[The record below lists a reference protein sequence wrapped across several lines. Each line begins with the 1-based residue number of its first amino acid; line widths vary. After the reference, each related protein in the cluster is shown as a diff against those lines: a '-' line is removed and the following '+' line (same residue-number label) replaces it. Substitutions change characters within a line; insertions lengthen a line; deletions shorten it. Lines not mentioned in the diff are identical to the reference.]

1 MIDFS
6 TSNGRKTAT
15 SRFYTHFDGDP
26 HFNMA
31 FDEWM
36 LGQAAAQPG
45 RVLARL
51 YTWQVG
57 TITFGVNQRQDTLLD
72 PAHLGRTPLIR
83 RVTGGRAVYHDRSEL
98 TYAVAINPL
107 GTELEGVQGSVSK
120 TYERLAQGLQ
130 DFLQRSGILAKLVTR
145 SHAEDRRPRL
155 EQTAPCFASA
165 ARHELMSE
173 GRKVIASAQRQFK
186 GVILQH
192 GAIKLNG
199 IAAHPA
205 LSAVPGT
212 VAEEQLQEVDKKAF
226 ERYAQHL
233 RVSLEGC
240 LGVEFDTAELSDTDT
255 KCVEELTEWVRKN
268 SQSRRDP
275 IKQTCSAKSL

>member
-1 MIDFS
+1 M
-6 TSNGRKTAT
+6 AVC

-36 LGQAAAQPG
+36 LCQAAAMPG
-45 RVLARL
+45 SVLARL

-57 TITFGVNQRQDTLLD
+57 TITFGVNQRQDKLLD
-72 PAHLGRTPLIR
+72 SARLGHTPLIR

-98 TYAVAINPL
+98 TYAVALNPHGAGL
-107 GTELEGVQGSVSK
+107 DGLQGSVSK
-120 TYERLAQGLQ
+120 TYEHLALGLQ
-130 DFLQRSGILAKLVTR
+130 DFLHRSGILSSLVTR

-155 EQTAPCFASA
+155 EQAAPCFASA

-205 LSAVPGT
+205 LASTPGT
-212 VAEEQLQEVDKKAF
+212 VTEDQLQEVDKEAF
-226 ERYAQHL
+226 ERYARDL
-233 RVSLEGC
+233 RISLEQC
-240 LGVEFDTAELSDTDT
+240 LGVVFDTEVLSESDSIEVAER
-255 KCVEELTEWVRKN
+255 TEWVRKN
-268 SQSRRDP
+268 SLSRRDP